1 MGREWVA
8 SGQASGHFP
17 QRLCPPTLLGVKAER
32 SIVRTWSPEYLAA
45 IVDSSDDAIIG
56 KTLDGVIISWNKG
69 AERLYGYSATEVIGR
84 PISILIPPERPDEL
98 PQIMERL
105 RRGER
110 IDHFRTDRVRK
121 DGERIEV
128 SVTISPVLDEDGRVV
143 GASAIARDV
152 TEQERAVREALAVRE
167 QFVAVAAHE
176 LRTPLTTVF
185 ARLQLAERRLRRP
198 DYDRDAV
205 LRDLT
210 LVRAGAEKLRALLE
224 RLLDIS
230 RIRSGRF
237 ELDQRPADVATLVR
251 NAAADLAE
259 TSGRQVRVSG
269 PESTEPIRVDPVR
282 IEEVVLNLIDNAVK
296 YAPADKPIDV
306 TITEDAD
313 AVRVAVSDHGTGIAP
328 GDRER
333 IFDAFQRASADGRGV
348 GLGLH
353 IAREIVNLHGGSL
366 EVADGTTGGA
376 MFLMILPKR

>member
-1 MGREWVA
+1 
-8 SGQASGHFP
+8 
-17 QRLCPPTLLGVKAER
+17 VKAER